1 MQVNRGINTM
11 KTTTAMRTT
20 FINTSKEDR
29 TALRK
34 IGRSHLVSRAEDFRF
49 WMKHGT
55 DLEMYDP
62 DEWSEETYKEMEKE
76 FSNRGSFYD
85 YGLSVDYVSP
95 EPMDDD
101 IRGYKEGYLRYQL
114 SYGGPSEEIRFY
126 FDQFGK
132 VTRIEFV
139 YLDWFKGVGFDV
151 TREDWA
157 QWLWDWFKDTG
168 TVEAEINK
176 VL

>member
-1 MQVNRGINTM
+1 
-11 KTTTAMRTT
+11 MRTT

-29 TALRK
+29 TELRK
-34 IGRSHLVSRAEDFRF
+34 IGRQHLVSRAEDFRF
-49 WMKHGT
+49 WMDNGT
-55 DLEMYDP
+55 DAEDN
-62 DEWSEETYKEMEKE
+62 EH
-76 FSNRGSFYD
+76 GSFYD
-85 YGLSVDYVSP
+85 YGLSVDYVAP
-95 EPMDDD
+95 EPLDDD
-101 IRGYKEGYLRYQL
+101 IRGYKEGYLRYQI
-114 SYGGPSEEIRFY
+114 SWGGPSEEIRFY

-151 TREDWA
+151 TKEDWA

>member
-1 MQVNRGINTM
+1 M
-11 KTTTAMRTT
+11 KTT

-34 IGRSHLVSRAEDFRF
+34 IGRQHLVSRAEDFRF
-49 WMKHGT
+49 WMNHGT

-95 EPMDDD
+95 GTFDN
-101 IRGYKEGYLRYQL
+101 KEGYLRYQL

-126 FDQFGK
+126 FSLSGRPH
-132 VTRIEFV
+132 RIEFV
-139 YLDWFKGVGFDV
+139 YLDWYKGVGFDV
-151 TREDWA
+151 TKEDWA
-157 QWLWDWFKDTG
+157 LWLWDWFKDTG

-176 VL
+176 TL